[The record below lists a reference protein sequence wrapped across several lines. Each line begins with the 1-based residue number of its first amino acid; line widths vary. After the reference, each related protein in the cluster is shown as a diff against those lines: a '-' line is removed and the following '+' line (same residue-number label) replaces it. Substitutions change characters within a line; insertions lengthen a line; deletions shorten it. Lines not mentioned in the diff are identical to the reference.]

1 MTSCFS
7 FLSGKRGTLEISQAQ
22 QNSITEAQLEQAAAE
37 FAQHGLPKMKT
48 TQVSLKSTSSTR
60 RSSITKLTQ
69 QQLQQPQVPN
79 PAYFD
84 RPIDTNTPVLTNM
97 MPGASLERSNK
108 KSCVL
113 Q

>member
-7 FLSGKRGTLEISQAQ
+7 FLTGKRGTLEISQAQ

-48 TQVSLKSTSSTR
+48 QVSLKPTSSTR
-60 RSSITKLTQ
+60 RSSITKITQ
-69 QQLQQPQVPN
+69 QQPQIPN

-84 RPIDTNTPVLTNM
+84 RPIDTNTPVLTNIT
-97 MPGASLERSNK
+97 PVTNLERSSKNG
-108 KSCVL
+108 CVL